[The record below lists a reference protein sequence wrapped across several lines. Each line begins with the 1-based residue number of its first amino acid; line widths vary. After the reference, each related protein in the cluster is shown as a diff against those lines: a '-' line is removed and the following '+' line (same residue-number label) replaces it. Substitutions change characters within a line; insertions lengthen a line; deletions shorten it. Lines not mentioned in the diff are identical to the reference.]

1 MINLLVYLRFSGKG
15 RPKLTCLIQTLI
27 PLNFFYRVFRVIVI
41 GLANSSYSL
50 LIGCGGQRKDVIG
63 LAYSKKKKQ
72 HGRYRKMQTIFIR
85 SANLEDQLFWWKVS
99 HFVFYS
105 VLLGHYHQ
113 TCQCAV
119 LHGFV
124 FLLLCSHLHYPE
136 SNWLIFGTQTK
147 QSFPANQIPPQSPT

>member
-63 LAYSKKKKQ
+63 LAYSKKKNSMADTERCKQ
-72 HGRYRKMQTIFIR
+72 FSFDLLTWKISYFDEKYPILCFILFFSIITIKLVNVQYFT
-85 SANLEDQLFWWKVS
+85 ALFS
-99 HFVFYS
+99 FCFVHTY
-105 VLLGHYHQ
+105 
-113 TCQCAV
+113 
-119 LHGFV
+119 
-124 FLLLCSHLHYPE
+124 
-136 SNWLIFGTQTK
+136 ITQ
-147 QSFPANQIPPQSPT
+147 NPTD